1 MRRVTLYSRPGCHL
15 CQEVAE
21 DLRLLE
27 AESDI
32 AVVEVDISTDDQLLQ
47 RYQHL
52 IPVVDI
58 EDGPLLTPPLA
69 LAQLR
74 AALQQSRHQVQ

>member
-1 MRRVTLYSRPGCHL
+1 MMRRVTLYSRLGCHL
-15 CQEVAE
+15 CHDVRE

-27 AESDI
+27 AEMDI
-32 AVVEVDISTDDQLLQ
+32 TVVEVDISRDDQLLQ
-47 RYQHL
+47 RFQHL

-69 LAQLR
+69 LAQIR
-74 AALQQSRHQVQ
+74 AAVLE